1 MELLKALIL
10 GIVQGAT
17 EFLPIS
23 SSGHLVLIP
32 AFLGWDQAP
41 LVFDT
46 TVHLA
51 TLLAV
56 VAVFWRD
63 LLNLLVAWWQG
74 LRRGQPFQTVAAR
87 LAWYVI
93 LGTVPGILAGYFLKD
108 TFESLFASPRAV
120 CGFLLLTALLLLL
133 AEVFG
138 RRRRELTKLTWL
150 DSLLIGIGQAAA
162 IAPGLSRS
170 GTTMSVGMFRG
181 LTRDAA
187 ARFSFILSVPIIL
200 GAGLMQLITLAGNN
214 SAPVGA
220 TGLIVG
226 SLAAGISGY
235 AAIRLLL
242 AYLRQHPFYPF
253 VIYCVIIGVVG
264 LVLL

>member
-1 MELLKALIL
+1 MGLLQALIL

-32 AFLGWDQAP
+32 AFLGWDSPP

-51 TLLAV
+51 TLVAV
-56 VAVFWRD
+56 VMVFWRD
-63 LLNLLVAWWQG
+63 LLGLLTAWWRG
-74 LRRGQPFQTVAAR
+74 LRQGRPFQTVESR
-87 LAWYVI
+87 LAWYVV
-93 LGTVPGILAGYFLKD
+93 LGTVPGVLVGVFLED

-120 CGFLLLTALLLLL
+120 GGFLLLTALLLIL
-133 AEVFG
+133 AEVLG
-138 RRRRELTKLTWL
+138 RRRRELTSMTWL

-162 IAPGLSRS
+162 ITPGLSRS

-187 ARFSFILSVPIIL
+187 ARFSFILSVPIIT
-200 GAGLMQLITLAGNN
+200 GAGLMQLITLAGDDNI
-214 SAPVGA
+214 PVR
-220 TGLIVG
+220 TPELIVG
-226 SLAAGISGY
+226 FIAAGICGY
-235 AAIRLLL
+235 AAIRLFL
-242 AYLRQHPFYPF
+242 AYLRKRPLYPF
-253 VIYCVIIGVVG
+253 AVYCVIVGVLS